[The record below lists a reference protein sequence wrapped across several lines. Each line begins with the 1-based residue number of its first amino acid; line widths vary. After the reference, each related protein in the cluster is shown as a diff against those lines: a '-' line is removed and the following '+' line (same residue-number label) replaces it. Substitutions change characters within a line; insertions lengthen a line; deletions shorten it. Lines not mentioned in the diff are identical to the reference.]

1 MRSIFDFISFPG
13 MADQGGGSEKVLSFS
28 IDYSWGETED
38 LGCIRGAQKMQ
49 ISKFSWK
56 SIFSSNLHQN
66 HQKSIEFQIK
76 IDFSDS

>member
-1 MRSIFDFISFPG
+1 

-49 ISKFSWK
+49 ISEFFVKVN
-56 SIFSSNLHQN
+56 FSSNLNQID
-66 HQKSIEFQIK
+66 QKSIENQIK

>member
-1 MRSIFDFISFPG
+1 MRSIFNFISFPG

-49 ISKFSWK
+49 ISKFS
-56 SIFSSNLHQN
+56 
-66 HQKSIEFQIK
+66 
-76 IDFSDS
+76 